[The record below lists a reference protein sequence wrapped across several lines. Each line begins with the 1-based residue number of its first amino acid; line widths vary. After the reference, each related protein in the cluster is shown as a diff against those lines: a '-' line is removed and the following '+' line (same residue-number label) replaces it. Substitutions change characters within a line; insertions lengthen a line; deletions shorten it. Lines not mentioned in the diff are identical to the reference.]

1 MEKRLNGIEEQR
13 GFLTPE
19 ELEKRRQFRAARG
32 HWPELL
38 ADLQQQAREEGMEY
52 VVKNWQGR

>member
-1 MEKRLNGIEEQR
+1 MKSWEKYLNEVEDQR

-19 ELEKRRQFRAARG
+19 EQEVRRRLGLR
-32 HWPELL
+32 PEEL
-38 ADLQQQAREEGMEY
+38 ADRAREEGMEY